1 MSTHACSLQRRVD
14 LDKVNTAADVLAIVE
29 DNPDGQ

>member
-1 MSTHACSLQRRVD
+1 MGTRAYSLQRRVD

-29 DNPDGQ
+29 DSPDGL